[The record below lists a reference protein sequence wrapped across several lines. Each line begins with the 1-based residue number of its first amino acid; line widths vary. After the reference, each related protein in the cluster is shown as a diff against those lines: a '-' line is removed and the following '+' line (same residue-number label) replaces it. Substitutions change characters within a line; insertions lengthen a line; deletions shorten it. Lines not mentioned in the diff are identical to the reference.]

1 TPLVL
6 APDIAAA
13 HHNQAI
19 GMVAVVGPDGNL
31 LSARVIGSVCP
42 ECDRAALD
50 AVRRFRFRPGTDA
63 RGNPIES
70 SFGFTIRIP

>member
-1 TPLVL
+1 VL

-13 HHNQAI
+13 HHNQTI
-19 GMVAVVGPDGNL
+19 GMVAVIGPDGKL

-63 RGNPIES
+63 RGTPIES
-70 SFGFTIRIP
+70 SFGFSIRIQ